1 MVQYLRL
8 GSFSALLSI
17 TSTLCGFGAAAAV
30 VPVASKVV
38 PVASKVVVGT
48 AEVVVALLS
57 PPFPAPPVG
66 LPPSAVAADDKM
78 AATARMTD
86 QFRIIITILIKL

>member
-1 MVQYLRL
+1 MQKRPSMVQYLRL

-38 PVASKVVVGT
+38 VGT

-57 PPFPAPPVG
+57 PPLPAPSVG
-66 LPPSAVAADDKM
+66 LPPSAVAADDKT

-86 QFRIIITILIKL
+86 QFRIIITILFSL